1 MDLIKCPVCGEK
13 YSSSYRRCPFCEEE
27 DRPRKVSGKRRGG
40 HHVAERKHTH
50 SARGPLIAVLLV
62 VLVIFSW
69 YLFGGK
75 FMEKIQEDRAN
86 DVENVDPAPVD
97 PTPVDPAPVDP
108 TPVDPAPVDP
118 TPVDPTPVDPTP
130 DDPTPPVVED
140 PEPATPTVDPAALK
154 VGTNVGTTLK
164 KDDSGRFDCTIRMS
178 DSIQLILRGTDA
190 AATWSSE
197 DTSVVTVSADG
208 KLKPV
213 KAGTAN
219 VTASVGGTTVRC
231 VVRINN

>member
-97 PTPVDPAPVDP
+97 PTPDEPA
-108 TPVDPAPVDP
+108 
-118 TPVDPTPVDPTP
+118 
-130 DDPTPPVVED
+130 PPVVE
-140 PEPATPTVDPAALK
+140 PEPETPTVDPAALT

-190 AATWSSE
+190 AVTWSSE

-219 VTASVGGTTVRC
+219 VTASVGGATVRC

>member
-1 MDLIKCPVCGEK
+1 MDLIKCPICGEK

-62 VLVIFSW
+62 VLVVLSW

-75 FMEKIQEDRAN
+75 FMEKIRADRAN
-86 DVENVDPAPVD
+86 DVENVDPAPID
-97 PTPVDPAPVDP
+97 PIEMPDDPAV
-108 TPVDPAPVDP
+108 
-118 TPVDPTPVDPTP
+118 TP

-140 PEPATPTVDPAALK
+140 PEPATPTVDPSALT

-219 VTASVGGTTVRC
+219 VTASVGGATVRC

>member
-62 VLVIFSW
+62 VLVVFSW

-97 PTPVDPAPVDP
+97 PVQDDPATDDP
-108 TPVDPAPVDP
+108 SDTPIDPIETPDDPAV
-118 TPVDPTPVDPTP
+118 TP
-130 DDPTPPVVED
+130 DDPTPPTVED
-140 PEPATPTVDPAALK
+140 PEPATPTVDPSALT

-164 KDDSGRFDCTIRMS
+164 KDAEGRFDCTIRMS

-197 DTSVVTVSADG
+197 DTSVVTVSTDG

-219 VTASVGGTTVRC
+219 VTASVGGATVRC

>member
-62 VLVIFSW
+62 VLVVFSW

-86 DVENVDPAPVD
+86 DVENVDPAPV
-97 PTPVDPAPVDP
+97 
-108 TPVDPAPVDP
+108 
-118 TPVDPTPVDPTP
+118 
-130 DDPTPPVVED
+130 EE
-140 PEPATPTVDPAALK
+140 PEPETPTVDPAALT

-219 VTASVGGTTVRC
+219 VTASVGGATVRC

>member
-97 PTPVDPAPVDP
+97 PTPVDP
-108 TPVDPAPVDP
+108 TPVDP

-130 DDPTPPVVED
+130 DDPAVTPDEPAPPVVE
-140 PEPATPTVDPAALK
+140 PEPETPTVDPAALT
-154 VGTNVGTTLK
+154 VGTNVGTTLN
-164 KDDSGRFDCTIRMS
+164 DDSGRFDCTIRMS

-219 VTASVGGTTVRC
+219 VTASVGGATVRC

>member
-62 VLVIFSW
+62 VLVVFSW

-97 PTPVDPAPVDP
+97 PTPVDP
-108 TPVDPAPVDP
+108 
-118 TPVDPTPVDPTP
+118 TPVDPTP
-130 DDPTPPVVED
+130 DDPTPDEPTPPVVED
-140 PEPATPTVDPAALK
+140 PEPATPTVDPSALT
-154 VGTNVGTTLK
+154 VGTNVGTTLP
-164 KDDSGRFDCTIRMS
+164 KDGNGNFDCTIKSSETIRLS
-178 DSIQLILRGTDA
+178 VSGTDA
-190 AATWSSE
+190 AATWAVA
-197 DTSVVTVSADG
+197 DASVLSISADG
-208 KLKPV
+208 LITPAKV
-213 KAGTAN
+213 GTTT
-219 VTASVGGTTVRC
+219 VTATVGGAVLTITVR
-231 VVRINN
+231 IK